1 MKNISPGNFSSFFD
15 KQIPKKKYL
24 KFFVKFIF
32 EYITK
37 PHLKIDTIVK
47 KVEQNST
54 KFDVK
59 FTIINKR
66 QPFTHNVN
74 FLMENIDQFNFKKR
88 DIAIIAFFNRY
99 QHLENAKEHQ

>member
-1 MKNISPGNFSSFFD
+1 MQKMSIGNSSNFLD
-15 KQIPKKKYL
+15 MQSIKKKYS
-24 KFFVKFIF
+24 KYFVKFIF

-47 KVEQNST
+47 KTEQNNTS
-54 KFDVK
+54 FDVR

-88 DIAIIAFFNRY
+88 DIAIIAFFNKY
-99 QHLENAKEHQ
+99 QHLANAKERQ